1 MLPEL
6 LKTVIRMNSKNCNAM
21 KKIFT
26 KLMLLAVAAAAL
38 VSCENKFDEQTVG
51 GELTQT
57 VTLLAD
63 KTAVR
68 TELIEGVPYWSKGD
82 QIGVYVQDS
91 EGYKNYA
98 FKNDSEESSLT
109 TTFTGTTAVANTL
122 FVYYPYTNFS
132 TPVTEKG
139 VKVEILAN
147 QEPTAASF
155 DGRTD
160 LMIAKPVTLDEE
172 GKQLSDLEFAR
183 VAAIVK
189 IVLKDKT
196 GNLAGQH
203 VSSLTM
209 TAATNLVGRVYLDVV
224 NQEINSEEGLYWGG
238 APSVNATY
246 TEATQYEVNGENATY
261 VVVYPQTLATGSK
274 LSFEAVTEGYA
285 ISKEITLPSDIELLA
300 GKVTTLNVSLAAE
313 NVVKEETGLALPFED
328 DFARF
333 PIANN
338 ENAIST
344 LGDNYSAFENIYNSK
359 EIDGAIKFGTGSKAG
374 SITTVAL
381 NLSEPFTVILA
392 AKCYGS
398 DKTTVNVTVG
408 SVTKQV
414 TLTSTLAYYAVEF
427 DAASKKEAVT
437 VAASGTSYQRFHF
450 DDLQVVAGHD
460 VVLPTLPPVLTVN
473 VESITSISHEG
484 ENVTFE
490 YEVANPVE
498 GTSVVITDDA
508 EWLTTADNNGIVTVT
523 VAENTLEE
531 ERNATITVK
540 YGDLTK
546 TIAIQ
551 QNAKPAAGGEPT
563 AQYVK
568 VTTAQSDWSGTYL
581 IVSGTSAATTMN
593 GSWLKYQ
600 TVTVS
605 NDIIASNTN
614 TDAIAV
620 TIDKVGE
627 KYTIKLSDGKYLKTT
642 DSNSALTSVAVADNN
657 SYWTFTIE
665 SSAAKI
671 VWGGNASRHLRL
683 NGTSGFRT
691 YINTTGT
698 IATLYK
704 LVGGSSEGGETP
716 ETPAPVLDITTT
728 SPIAVGAE
736 GDVATVAYTITN
748 PVEGQSVTA
757 SADQSW
763 VNDFDYTVAGEVSFA
778 VEANTGAAREATVTL
793 AYDGAESKTIKVSQ
807 AAGNTGGTGGD
818 SGKTTYVLITNIND
832 LTSGEYIMAAY
843 ANNKYI
849 ALPTNPTVS
858 SGKIVGNEITVTNN
872 EISETD
878 ADGYVWTFTKSG
890 NYYTVSD
897 GVKNLYHSNGGGS
910 GTNLAYGTSTSYV
923 WSITY
928 DKAFVFAGVT
938 NNSTV
943 NSRGMLYQMGIV
955 NKFGGYALS
964 NKAATDYSQIY
975 LFKKSN

>member
-1 MLPEL
+1 
-6 LKTVIRMNSKNCNAM
+6 M

-26 KLMLLAVAAAAL
+26 KLMLLAVAATAI
-38 VSCENKFDEQTVG
+38 VSCENNYEEQTPVV
-51 GELTQT
+51 ELTQT
-57 VTLLAD
+57 VTLSAD

-82 QIGVYVQDS
+82 QIGVYVV
-91 EGYKNYA
+91 EGESYKNYA
-98 FKNDSEESSLT
+98 FKNDNEEASLT
-109 TTFTGTTAVANTL
+109 TSFTGETAVANTL

-132 TPVTEKG
+132 NPVTEKG

-172 GKQLSDLEFAR
+172 GKQLNNLEFAR

-189 IVLKDKT
+189 IVLKDNT

-224 NQEINSEEGLYWGG
+224 NQEIFTGEGGGLYWGG

-246 TEATQYEVNGENATY
+246 TEATQYEVDGENATY

-313 NVVKEETGLALPFED
+313 NVVAEATGLALPFED

-398 DKTTVNVTVG
+398 DETTVNVTVG

-490 YEVANPVE
+490 YSVANPVE
-498 GTSVVITDDA
+498 GTSVVITADA
-508 EWLTTADNNGIVTVT
+508 EWLTIADNNGTVTVT

-540 YGDLTK
+540 YGDLTE

-551 QNAKPAAGGEPT
+551 QNAKPAEGGETGGTVVDVLNRTLTGITKNSTSYSNWSGKTSNSTAVYAGNSAGGND
-563 AQYVK
+563 AIQLRSDNSNSGI
-568 VTTAQSDWSGTYL
+568 VTTASG
-581 IVSGTSAATTMN
+581 G
-593 GSWLKYQ
+593 
-600 TVTVS
+600 
-605 NDIIASNTN
+605 
-614 TDAIAV
+614 
-620 TIDKVGE
+620 KV
-627 KYTIKLSDGKYLKTT
+627 
-642 DSNSALTSVAVADNN
+642 
-657 SYWTFTIE
+657 
-665 SSAAKI
+665 AKI
-671 VWGGNASRHLRL
+671 VVTWQSATKAGRILDIYGTNTAYSGTADLYDSSKQGTKL
-683 NGTSGFRT
+683 GSIEYGTSTTLTIEGDYQ
-691 YINTTGT
+691 YIGLRSKSGAMYLEEIQITWES
-698 IATLYK
+698 
-704 LVGGSSEGGETP
+704 GSSDDGNTGGEGGETP
-716 ETPAPVLDITTT
+716 DPTPDPEDPETP
-728 SPIAVGAE
+728 
-736 GDVATVAYTITN
+736 
-748 PVEGQSVTA
+748 
-757 SADQSW
+757 
-763 VNDFDYTVAGEVSFA
+763 
-778 VEANTGAAREATVTL
+778 
-793 AYDGAESKTIKVSQ
+793 
-807 AAGNTGGTGGD
+807 GTGGAKTYTFTITKANFNTTSYAANNNEKTSTATATD
-818 SGKTTYVLITNIND
+818 GTTMDVKWTSYQVMNQNSTMQWQSGKGYIYNSTDLGTITSITID
-832 LTSGEYIMAAY
+832 SSAGSFT
-843 ANNKYI
+843 KYI
-849 ALPTNPTVS
+849 NASQNPTSNGTGGYFHIKVGS
-858 SGKIVGNEITVTNN
+858 ATGKVNSITVT
-872 EISETD
+872 
-878 ADGYVWTFTKSG
+878 FTK
-890 NYYTVSD
+890 
-897 GVKNLYHSNGGGS
+897 
-910 GTNLAYGTSTSYV
+910 
-923 WSITY
+923 
-928 DKAFVFAGVT
+928 
-938 NNSTV
+938 
-943 NSRGMLYQMGIV
+943 
-955 NKFGGYALS
+955 
-964 NKAATDYSQIY
+964 
-975 LFKKSN
+975 